1 MPSTHYQKV
10 HIIVNPA
17 AGRDEP
23 FLKTLNDTLN
33 ILEVDW
39 EMFITKQAGDATRFA
54 QAAVEAGVN
63 AVAAYGGD
71 GTVREVASGLQD
83 SQIPLL
89 ILPGG
94 TANVLSIELGIPRD
108 FSQAI
113 SLLDSNRSTPKA
125 IDMGMVGNQAF
136 FHLGMGL
143 EAEMNKE
150 ADREAKNRSGI
161 FAYVN
166 AALKNLRNSPTTHYH
181 LELDGEKI
189 EIDGINCM
197 VTTFGSVGVGELKLS
212 HAIDVGDG
220 LLDVL
225 VVQEVNLRTVLS
237 AAAGA
242 VFSGELAGPLQQ
254 WQVRKASI
262 IADPP
267 QPMVCDGELVK
278 FNKIDIQVLPKAVTI
293 LVPTKGSR
301 PPVIKSA

>member
-267 QPMVCDGELVK
+267 QPKVCDGELVK

>member
-33 ILEVDW
+33 RLEVDW
-39 EMFITKQAGDATRFA
+39 EIFITKQAGDATRFA

-71 GTVREVASGLQD
+71 GTVREVASGLRD

-113 SLLDSNRSTPKA
+113 SLLDSSRSTPKA
-125 IDMGMVGNQAF
+125 IDMGMVGDQAF

-150 ADREAKNRSGI
+150 ADREAKNRNGI

-166 AALKNLRNSPTTHYH
+166 AALKNLRNFPTTHYH

-267 QPMVCDGELVK
+267 QPIVCDGELVK

-293 LVPTKGSR
+293 LVPNKKSR

>member
-1 MPSTHYQKV
+1 MPSTRYQKV

-33 ILEVDW
+33 TLQIDW

-71 GTVREVASGLQD
+71 GTVREVASGLRD
-83 SQIPLL
+83 SRIPML

-113 SLLDSNRSTPKA
+113 SLLESSRSTPKA
-125 IDMGMVGNQAF
+125 IDMGIIGDQVF
-136 FHLGMGL
+136 FHLGIGL

-166 AALKNLRNSPTTHYH
+166 AALKNLRNFPTTHYH

-212 HAIDVGDG
+212 HAIDICDG

-225 VVQEVNLRTVLS
+225 VIQEVNLRTVLS

-242 VFSGELAGPLQQ
+242 VFLGELAGPLQQ

-293 LVPTKGSR
+293 LVPNKRSR
-301 PPVIKSA
+301 PPVIKSV

>member
-33 ILEVDW
+33 TLEVDW
-39 EMFITKQAGDATRFA
+39 EIFITKQAGDATRFA

-71 GTVREVASGLQD
+71 GTVREVASGLRD

-113 SLLDSNRSTPKA
+113 ALLDSNRSTPKA
-125 IDMGMVGNQAF
+125 IDMGMVGNQTF

-166 AALKNLRNSPTTHYH
+166 AALKNLRNFPTTHYH

-267 QPMVCDGELVK
+267 QPIVCDGELVK

-293 LVPTKGSR
+293 LVPNKKSR